1 VRQRREK
8 GEGFK
13 WVYIHKNIAI
23 TITSLSSVIWHPHE
37 FANGY
42 SLKQKKSFAC
52 GGLSSRVNLSTSSIN
67 LWWRHLGGPT
77 KYFVPR
83 AHRLIRP
90 WAAGLN
96 GDGPGLYKSLITG
109 RANIVTR
116 PTSWRAWS
124 GRAEKKRPVLSSIS
138 GLGVV
143 HYVTLYS
150 DVLHSLADRPENIIY
165 NLWDCE
171 TNMTDLLF

>member
-1 VRQRREK
+1 VLSDIRMSSLT
-8 GEGFK
+8 
-13 WVYIHKNIAI
+13 AI
-23 TITSLSSVIWHPHE
+23 VWS
-37 FANGY
+37 
-42 SLKQKKSFAC
+42 KKKSFAC
-52 GGLSSRVNLSTSSIN
+52 GGLWSRVNLSTSSIN

-90 WAAGLN
+90 WAAVLN

-124 GRAEKKRPVLSSIS
+124 GQAEKKRPVLSSIS

-165 NLWDCE
+165 NLWDWDKHDRFIVLRWWSVI
-171 TNMTDLLF
+171 TN